1 MPDWQITALLIVW
14 AVGAVFAFLYA
25 RDKSYD
31 LGLAVMTAVFWPTV
45 MPFLAAMYGD
55 L

>member
-1 MPDWQITALLIVW
+1 MFYWHITALLIVW
-14 AVGAVFAFLYA
+14 AVGAVIAFCYA

-31 LGLAVMTAVFWPTV
+31 LGLAAMVAVFWPTV
-45 MPFLAAMYGD
+45 LPFLAIMYGD